1 MAGPADATDATGD
14 APDAS
19 MAGVWTALV
28 LAAGRP
34 DHPIAIQEGVSNKHL
49 ADVHGRSI
57 LQRCLD
63 ALAAAPSVGRVVVAI
78 EDTSGLD
85 GLDPKPEV
93 ARAAVDL
100 IDTVDSALGQLGPP
114 LLVVVAD
121 HALMS
126 ADMIEGFLATTVAE
140 AAGVA
145 FALTTAPGPDSV
157 LGANKPGVLPLA
169 DGDYCVGGLVAFASA
184 EARPAIELWRK
195 HSALRDDPKALIRA
209 LDPWAL
215 GLIAVGR
222 LTLKRAMERLS
233 RRVGLKTHAVVAP
246 MPEAALSVEKPEDLA
261 LVRRLLAA
269 RTIGA

>member
-1 MAGPADATDATGD
+1 MAGSANATNATDE
-14 APDAS
+14 APGAS

-34 DHPIAIQEGVSNKHL
+34 DHSVAIQEGVSNKHL
-49 ADVHGRSI
+49 ADIYGRSI

-78 EDTSGLD
+78 EDASGLE

-93 ARAAVDL
+93 ARAAENL

-126 ADMIEGFLATTVAE
+126 ADMIEGFLAATAAD

-145 FALTTAPGPDSV
+145 FALTTAPIPDSV
-157 LGANKPGVLPLA
+157 LGAYKPDMLTLA
-169 DGDYCVGGLVAFASA
+169 DGDYCLGGLVAFASA

-195 HSALRDDPKALIRA
+195 HSALRHVPKALIRA

-215 GLIAVGR
+215 GLFAVGR
-222 LTLKRAMERLS
+222 LTMKRAMERLS
-233 RRVGLKTHAVVAP
+233 RRVGVKTRAVVAP
-246 MPEAALSVEKPEDLA
+246 MPEAALRVDRPEDLA
-261 LVRRLLAA
+261 LVRRLVAA
-269 RTIGA
+269 RTIGV